1 MKTTKYDG
9 MKKAFSECVGDYM
22 LRHRLPLDDGRRVLV
37 ALSGGADSVALLRVL
52 LNLGVECHA
61 VHCNFGLRGEESER
75 DERFVRRL
83 CQELGVALDVL
94 RFDTRAYAAGHKVSI
109 EMAARE
115 LRYAAFERLRVERGL
130 DDIAV
135 AHHAEDSVET
145 ILINLMRGTGIDG
158 LTGIQPRNGH
168 IVRPLLGVT
177 RADIEEYLRS
187 IGQDFVN
194 DSSNDSDDYT
204 RNRVRHHLVPLMQEI
219 NPSALAGILTT
230 ASNLQGV
237 NDVLHREATDAAAVT
252 VLHDV
257 LHPYGYNTTQ
267 VSNLL
272 DALRHRKQ
280 TLIPSPTAGVRY
292 ELVARVVPYDAATM
306 PRTAGVLCLDVRR
319 LTAPLTLRRWQ
330 EGDRFCP
337 FGMGGR
343 KKLVSDVLTD
353 SHLSRVEREAQPVLC
368 VGDDIAW
375 VVGIRSDERFRVPS
389 DAQEIL
395 LIEKK
400 LSPST

>member
-1 MKTTKYDG
+1 

-37 ALSGGADSVALLRVL
+37 ALSGGADSVALLRVRL
-52 LNLGVECHA
+52 GMGVECHA

-75 DERFVRRL
+75 DERFVRLL

-204 RNRVRHHLVPLMQEI
+204 RR
-219 NPSALAGILTT
+219 S
-230 ASNLQGV
+230 
-237 NDVLHREATDAAAVT
+237 
-252 VLHDV
+252 
-257 LHPYGYNTTQ
+257 
-267 VSNLL
+267 
-272 DALRHRKQ
+272 
-280 TLIPSPTAGVRY
+280 
-292 ELVARVVPYDAATM
+292 
-306 PRTAGVLCLDVRR
+306 CRR
-319 LTAPLTLRRWQ
+319 
-330 EGDRFCP
+330 
-337 FGMGGR
+337 
-343 KKLVSDVLTD
+343 
-353 SHLSRVEREAQPVLC
+353 
-368 VGDDIAW
+368 
-375 VVGIRSDERFRVPS
+375 
-389 DAQEIL
+389 
-395 LIEKK
+395 
-400 LSPST
+400 